1 MYAKYVVVGCPTC
14 KAAIVITTRRFVE
27 LIGPNDLLFFCDTDC
42 YEVYQALD
50 PSWLN

>member
-1 MYAKYVVVGCPTC
+1 MYAKQVAITCPVC
-14 KAAIVITTRRFVE
+14 KAVIIISNRRFVE
-27 LIGPNDLLFFCDTDC
+27 LLKDDLLFFCDNDC